1 MNTGIS
7 TDAINFEAFYMFV
20 KKVVESQKAGANSPE
35 NKIGEIRSAID
46 LMEIMMGHDTKE
58 EKA

>member
-7 TDAINFEAFYMFV
+7 VDKINFEAFYTFV

-35 NKIGEIRSAID
+35 NKIGEIRSAIE
-46 LMEIMMGHDTKE
+46 LMEIMMGHDKE
-58 EKA
+58 EK